1 MSVYVNN
8 FTRVILTYLFY
19 PGIINLMET
28 LNTYTAFED
37 HKILSKGSLEDVVLK
52 VKKRFEKSPASQIVI
67 YSDAT
72 GKSMDFN
79 FHGSEKEVLKRL
91 EVYTTPE
98 SATAVSSGPGRPKL
112 GVISREVSLLPK
124 HWEWLAT
131 QSGGASNTLRKLV
144 EESMKKTSGVNTVK
158 TAQER
163 TYKFMSVEA
172 GDLENYEEA
181 LRALYRKD
189 KERFSSEIKT
199 WPRDVQK
206 HIIELSKAVFA

>member
-1 MSVYVNN
+1 
-8 FTRVILTYLFY
+8 
-19 PGIINLMET
+19 ME
-28 LNTYTAFED
+28 NTYTAFEA
-37 HKILSKGSLEDVVLK
+37 HKIVSQGVLEDVVLK
-52 VKKRFEKSPASQIVI
+52 IKKRLEKSPESQIVI

-79 FHGSEKEVLKRL
+79 FTGSEKDVLKRL

-98 SATAVSSGPGRPKL
+98 TDPEKAAGPGRPKL
-112 GVISREVSLLPK
+112 GVISREVSLLPR

-131 QSGGASNTLRKLV
+131 QSDGASATVRKLI
-144 EESMKKTSGVNTVK
+144 EESMKKTAGVNTVK
-158 TAQER
+158 MAQER

-172 GDLENYEEA
+172 GDLANYEEA

-189 KERFSSEIKT
+189 EERFSLEIKA

-206 HIIELSKAVFA
+206 HIMQLAKPVFT

>member
-1 MSVYVNN
+1 
-8 FTRVILTYLFY
+8 
-19 PGIINLMET
+19 MET

-37 HKILSKGSLEDVVLK
+37 HKILSQGILEDVVLK
-52 VKKRFEKSPASQIVI
+52 VKKRLEKSPESQIVI

-79 FHGSEKEVLKRL
+79 FQGSEKEVLKRL

-98 SATAVSSGPGRPKL
+98 NTTEVSSGPGRPKL

-144 EESMKKTSGVNTVK
+144 EENMKKTSGVLTVK

-163 TYKFMSVEA
+163 TYKFMSVQA

-189 KERFSSEIKT
+189 KERFTSEIKT

-206 HIIELSKAVFA
+206 HVLELAKPVFA

>member
-1 MSVYVNN
+1 
-8 FTRVILTYLFY
+8 
-19 PGIINLMET
+19 MET

-37 HKILSKGSLEDVVLK
+37 HKILSQGSLEDVVSK

-79 FHGSEKEVLKRL
+79 FQGTEKEVLKRL
-91 EVYTTPE
+91 EVYTTPQ

-158 TAQER
+158 MAQER

-189 KERFSSEIKT
+189 KERFSNEIKT

>member
-1 MSVYVNN
+1 
-8 FTRVILTYLFY
+8 
-19 PGIINLMET
+19 MET

-37 HKILSKGSLEDVVLK
+37 HKILSQGSLEDVVLK
-52 VKKRFEKSPASQIVI
+52 VKKRFEKSPESQIVI

-79 FHGSEKEVLKRL
+79 FQGSEKEVLKRL

-98 SATAVSSGPGRPKL
+98 NSNEVSSGPGRPKL

-144 EESMKKTSGVNTVK
+144 EENMKKNSSVNSVK
-158 TAQER
+158 AAQER

-189 KERFSSEIKT
+189 KERLSSEIKT

-206 HIIELSKAVFA
+206 HILELAKPVFT

>member
-1 MSVYVNN
+1 
-8 FTRVILTYLFY
+8 
-19 PGIINLMET
+19 MET

-37 HKILSKGSLEDVVLK
+37 HKILSQGVLEDVVLK
-52 VKKRFEKSPASQIVI
+52 VKKRLEKSPESQIVI
-67 YSDAT
+67 YSDIT

-79 FHGSEKEVLKRL
+79 FQGSEKEVLKRL

-98 SATAVSSGPGRPKL
+98 TDNQASVASGPGRPKL

-144 EESMKKTSGVNTVK
+144 EESMKKTSGTLTVK

-172 GDLENYEEA
+172 GDFANYEEA

-189 KERFSSEIKT
+189 KERFVSEIKA

-206 HIIELSKAVFA
+206 HIFELAKPVFA

>member
-1 MSVYVNN
+1 
-8 FTRVILTYLFY
+8 
-19 PGIINLMET
+19 MET

-37 HKILSKGSLEDVVLK
+37 HKILSQGILEDVVLK
-52 VKKRFEKSPASQIVI
+52 VKKRLEKSPESQIVI

-79 FHGSEKEVLKRL
+79 FQGSEKEVLKRL

-98 SATAVSSGPGRPKL
+98 NTTEASSGPGRPKL

-144 EESMKKTSGVNTVK
+144 EENMKKTSGVLTVK

-189 KERFSSEIKT
+189 KERFTSEIKT

-206 HIIELSKAVFA
+206 HILELAKPVFA

>member
-1 MSVYVNN
+1 
-8 FTRVILTYLFY
+8 
-19 PGIINLMET
+19 MET

-37 HKILSKGSLEDVVLK
+37 HKILSQGSLEDVVLK
-52 VKKRFEKSPASQIVI
+52 VKKRLEKSPESQIVI
-67 YSDAT
+67 YSDIT

-79 FHGSEKEVLKRL
+79 FQGSEKEVLKRL
-91 EVYTTPE
+91 EIYTTPE
-98 SATAVSSGPGRPKL
+98 TDNQGSASTGPGRPKL

-144 EESMKKTSGVNTVK
+144 EESMKKTSGTLTVK

-189 KERFSSEIKT
+189 KERFTSEIKA

-206 HIIELSKAVFA
+206 HIFELAKPVFA

>member
-1 MSVYVNN
+1 
-8 FTRVILTYLFY
+8 
-19 PGIINLMET
+19 MET
-28 LNTYTAFED
+28 NTYTAFET
-37 HKILSKGSLEDVVLK
+37 HKILSQGSLEDVVLK
-52 VKKRFEKSPASQIVI
+52 VKKRLEKSPESQIVI
-67 YSDAT
+67 YSDVT

-79 FHGSEKEVLKRL
+79 FQGSEKEVLKRL

-98 SATAVSSGPGRPKL
+98 SADEASTGPGRPKL
-112 GVISREVSLLPK
+112 GVISREVSLLPR

-144 EESMKKTSGVNTVK
+144 EESMKKTSGVQTVK

-189 KERFSSEIKT
+189 KEKFTSDIKT

-206 HIIELSKAVFA
+206 HILELAKPVFI

>member
-1 MSVYVNN
+1 
-8 FTRVILTYLFY
+8 
-19 PGIINLMET
+19 MET
-28 LNTYTAFED
+28 LNTYTAFES
-37 HKILSKGSLEDVVLK
+37 HKILSQGSLEDVVLK
-52 VKKRFEKSPASQIVI
+52 VKKRLEKSPESQIVI
-67 YSDAT
+67 YSDIT

-79 FHGSEKEVLKRL
+79 FQGSEKEVLKRL

-98 SATAVSSGPGRPKL
+98 TDNQASTSSGPGRPKL

-144 EESMKKTSGVNTVK
+144 EESMKKTSGTLTVK

-189 KERFSSEIKT
+189 KERFASEIKA

-206 HIIELSKAVFA
+206 HIFELAKPVFA

>member
-1 MSVYVNN
+1 
-8 FTRVILTYLFY
+8 
-19 PGIINLMET
+19 MET

-37 HKILSKGSLEDVVLK
+37 HKILSQGFLEDVVLK
-52 VKKRFEKSPASQIVI
+52 VKKRLEKSPESQIVI

-79 FHGSEKEVLKRL
+79 FQGSEKEVLKRL

-98 SATAVSSGPGRPKL
+98 NTTEASSGPGRPKL

-144 EESMKKTSGVNTVK
+144 EENMKKTSGVLTVK

-189 KERFSSEIKT
+189 KERFTSEIKT

-206 HIIELSKAVFA
+206 HILELAKPVFA

>member
-1 MSVYVNN
+1 
-8 FTRVILTYLFY
+8 
-19 PGIINLMET
+19 MET

-37 HKILSKGSLEDVVLK
+37 HKILSQGSLEDVVLK
-52 VKKRFEKSPASQIVI
+52 VKKRFEKSPESQIVI

-79 FHGSEKEVLKRL
+79 FQGSKKEVLKRL

-98 SATAVSSGPGRPKL
+98 SSNEVSSGPGRPKL

-144 EESMKKTSGVNTVK
+144 EENMKKTSGINSVK
-158 TAQER
+158 AAQER

-172 GDLENYEEA
+172 GDFANYEEA

-189 KERFSSEIKT
+189 KERFSGEIKT

-206 HIIELSKAVFA
+206 HILELAKPVFT

>member
-1 MSVYVNN
+1 
-8 FTRVILTYLFY
+8 
-19 PGIINLMET
+19 MET

-37 HKILSKGSLEDVVLK
+37 HKILSQGILEDVVLK
-52 VKKRFEKSPASQIVI
+52 VKKRLEKSPESQIVI

-79 FHGSEKEVLKRL
+79 FQGSEKEVLKRL

-98 SATAVSSGPGRPKL
+98 NTTEVSSGPGRPKL

-144 EESMKKTSGVNTVK
+144 EENMKKTSGVLTVK

-189 KERFSSEIKT
+189 KERFAIEIKT

-206 HIIELSKAVFA
+206 HILELAKPVFA

>member
-1 MSVYVNN
+1 
-8 FTRVILTYLFY
+8 
-19 PGIINLMET
+19 MET

-37 HKILSKGSLEDVVLK
+37 HKILSQGSLEDVVLK
-52 VKKRFEKSPASQIVI
+52 VKKRLEKSPESQIVI
-67 YSDAT
+67 YSDIT

-79 FHGSEKEVLKRL
+79 FQGSEKEVLKRL
-91 EVYTTPE
+91 EVYTAPE
-98 SATAVSSGPGRPKL
+98 TDNQASAPTGPGRPKL

-144 EESMKKTSGVNTVK
+144 EESMKKTSGTLTVK

-172 GDLENYEEA
+172 GDFANYEEA

-189 KERFSSEIKT
+189 KERFTIEIKA

-206 HIIELSKAVFA
+206 HIFELAKPVFA

>member
-1 MSVYVNN
+1 
-8 FTRVILTYLFY
+8 
-19 PGIINLMET
+19 MET

-37 HKILSKGSLEDVVLK
+37 HKILSQGILEDVVLK
-52 VKKRFEKSPASQIVI
+52 VKKRLEKSPESQIVI

-79 FHGSEKEVLKRL
+79 FQGSEKEVLKRL

-98 SATAVSSGPGRPKL
+98 NTTEASSGPGRPKL

-144 EESMKKTSGVNTVK
+144 EENMKKTSGVLTVK

-189 KERFSSEIKT
+189 KERFTSEIKT

-206 HIIELSKAVFA
+206 HVLELAKPVFA

>member
-1 MSVYVNN
+1 
-8 FTRVILTYLFY
+8 
-19 PGIINLMET
+19 MET

-37 HKILSKGSLEDVVLK
+37 HKILSQGSLEDVVLK
-52 VKKRFEKSPASQIVI
+52 VKKRFEKSPESQIVI

-79 FHGSEKEVLKRL
+79 FQGSEKEVLKRL
-91 EVYTTPE
+91 EVYTTPDSSNE
-98 SATAVSSGPGRPKL
+98 VSSGPGRPKL

-144 EESMKKTSGVNTVK
+144 EENMKKTSGVNTVK
-158 TAQER
+158 AAQER

-172 GDLENYEEA
+172 GDFENYEEA

-189 KERFSSEIKT
+189 KERFSGEIKT

-206 HIIELSKAVFA
+206 HILELAKPVFT